1 MIPPTQDQ
9 TEWRTVKSKRF
20 VCGRC
25 GRAMI
30 EQAEVGYECPK
41 HGYCNMRFLAEDEAV
56 EDQGPRQKEL
66 FG

>member
-1 MIPPTQDQ
+1 MIPPTQAQ
-9 TEWRTVKSKRF
+9 TEWRTVTSKRF

-25 GRAMI
+25 GRAML